1 MILRSVILTSLF
13 LVVSTQKYY
22 CSHASALMLMKRP
35 AYEFS
40 IKILDRVSHETG
52 GHFVFSPM
60 STWLQL
66 MLLSDGARGRTL
78 SEIWTV
84 TRHHKMKCFRSKIRD
99 ILNLT
104 DKELKLMNRRSS
116 VIVIDK
122 LMKVNKRFK
131 NESEKHNGVKVLSL
145 DFSDPEQAAAE
156 TNAVIESDM
165 NGVITEGVYPTDF
178 NYTVL
183 LMMDTTYFRGD
194 WKFPF
199 NSVYTTVQPFYS
211 QQGEQLGDVK
221 MMNQISYFNL
231 VDIPR
236 IKARVLELP
245 CSVDD
250 RVSMLVFLPTEG
262 TVFDIFFSLNA
273 ITLRTIFNL
282 YKQKGMQLVNVKL
295 PRFKI
300 ITDVDTLPELLYDMG
315 VKRVFYPHLADLK
328 GISEYGVYASL
339 MSQIAD
345 IEVIEKGITAKSVA
359 EFLVTDK
366 KNTATF
372 YADHPFAF
380 LIVDKKTEMI
390 LFAGSYNTPSLY

>member
-1 MILRSVILTSLF
+1 MMFRCFLLINLF
-13 LVVSTQKYY
+13 LLVSSYRY
-22 CSHASALMLMKRP
+22 ACSHASALKLMKRP

-78 SEIWTV
+78 NEIWKV
-84 TRHHKMKCFRSKIRD
+84 TRHHRMKCFRRKIRD

-104 DKELKLMNRRSS
+104 DKELKLMNKRSS
-116 VIVIDK
+116 VIVVDK
-122 LMKVNKRFK
+122 LMKVKRRFK
-131 NESEKHNGVKVLSL
+131 HESEKHNGVKVLSV
-145 DFSDPEQAAAE
+145 DFSEPVKAADK
-156 TNAVIESDM
+156 TNAVIESAM
-165 NGVITEGVYPTDF
+165 GGVITEGVYPTDF

-183 LMMDTTYFRGD
+183 LMMDATYFRGD

-199 NSVYTTVQPFYS
+199 NSAYTTVKPFYS
-211 QQGEQLGDVK
+211 HLGEHLGDVK

-231 VDIPR
+231 IDIPL

-245 CSVDD
+245 CSKDD

-262 TVFDIFFSLNA
+262 TAFDIFYSLNA
-273 ITLRTIFNL
+273 IRMRAIFNL
-282 YKQKGMQLVNVKL
+282 YKQKRMQLVNVKL

-315 VKRVFYPHLADLK
+315 VKRVFYPNLADLK

-339 MSQIAD
+339 MSQISD
-345 IEVIEKGITAKSVA
+345 IEVIEEGITAKFVA

-366 KNTATF
+366 KTVSFN
-372 YADHPFAF
+372 ADRPFAF